1 MAIERCKA
9 EPESHVP
16 RDLRS
21 VPWMVAA
28 LVAIAAMGAFTWGWL
43 RTPRAEAR
51 AVRRWIVT
59 LPDAAGPT
67 AIALSHDGARL
78 AYASAGLSARRLIVR
93 MLDRPE
99 GNAIPGTEGALGPSF
114 SPDGEWIAY
123 QTSDVLKKVQA
134 TGGPSITLCEGM
146 VPSGL
151 SWGDDNTI
159 VIGSEGLDAGP
170 FGRGKTGG
178 SDDRRLAERRDR
190 SQVATGAGWR
200 SWRSVYNRPGVGAAE
215 NCGA

>member
-1 MAIERCKA
+1 
-9 EPESHVP
+9 
-16 RDLRS
+16 
-21 VPWMVAA
+21 
-28 LVAIAAMGAFTWGWL
+28 
-43 RTPRAEAR
+43 
-51 AVRRWIVT
+51 
-59 LPDAAGPT
+59 
-67 AIALSHDGARL
+67 
-78 AYASAGLSARRLIVR
+78 

-159 VIGSEGLDAGP
+159 VIGSDKGLMRVPSAGGKP
-170 FGRGKTGG
+170 EALTTADSRKGEIGHRWPHVLDGGRGVLFTIGPESGLQRIAVLDRAKGCYRVLVQGSNARYLPTGHLVYVRG
-178 SDDRRLAERRDR
+178 AAMFAVPFDLKRLEI
-190 SQVATGAGWR
+190 TGAEVPVLDGLAFSFKGYSSYFYAVSDSGLLVPTGQCSGSR
-200 SWRSVYNRPGVGAAE
+200 RFA
-215 NCGA
+215 